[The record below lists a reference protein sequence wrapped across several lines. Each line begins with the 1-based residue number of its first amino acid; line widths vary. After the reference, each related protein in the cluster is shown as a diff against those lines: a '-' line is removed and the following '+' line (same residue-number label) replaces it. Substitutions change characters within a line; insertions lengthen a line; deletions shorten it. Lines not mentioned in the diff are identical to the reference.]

1 MEQKPVIPEKEN
13 GVLENQQNHKQ
24 IEGHRSPLRATRE
37 FPPVTGRTEVNGS
50 YTATIVAHSSQ
61 LDAMQLNKLHAATMA
76 PPPTHI
82 KTKEEKGEA
91 RQHQRAHRTSSDDNS
106 HSKSAIVENRITTI
120 PELTES
126 FEKRLFLQNKRTTS
140 QDDDKDMCES
150 GGAVQELQCKH
161 RFHKEAA
168 RRLEQC
174 RPRSGSEAA
183 AFQARRLSGERRKSA
198 DGPIYTEKERF
209 NGGSR
214 SAGWRQGLSSS
225 CGVRAGGL
233 VFPGRPSA
241 LLIESSGFLRAGRD
255 RPEQEQAER
264 KCTRGHLRLT
274 WASANKSTDR

>member
-1 MEQKPVIPEKEN
+1 MSLRLLPAIIMDNDEDDDGNFTKWMSSYWGHGAEAGHSRERKRSFRKPAKS
-13 GVLENQQNHKQ
+13 QAD
-24 IEGHRSPLRATRE
+24 RRASL
-37 FPPVTGRTEVNGS
+37 P
-50 YTATIVAHSSQ
+50 TASQ

-198 DGPIYTEKERF
+198 DGPIYTEKERYT
-209 NGGSR
+209 
-214 SAGWRQGLSSS
+214 
-225 CGVRAGGL
+225 
-233 VFPGRPSA
+233 
-241 LLIESSGFLRAGRD
+241 FLR
-255 RPEQEQAER
+255 QLS
-264 KCTRGHLRLT
+264 LR
-274 WASANKSTDR
+274 RHR